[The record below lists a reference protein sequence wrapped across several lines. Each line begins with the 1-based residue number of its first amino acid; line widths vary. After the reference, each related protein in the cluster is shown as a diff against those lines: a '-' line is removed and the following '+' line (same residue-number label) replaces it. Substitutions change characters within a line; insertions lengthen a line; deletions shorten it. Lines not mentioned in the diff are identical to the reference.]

1 MSNASRHPQSSTGI
15 APSAGF
21 PPSAASV
28 SPPATSREDAY
39 WERRWQLEWDRR
51 NVED

>member
-1 MSNASRHPQSSTGI
+1 MTNNSHPQSSMGI
-15 APSAGF
+15 APSAASF
-21 PPSAASV
+21 PMSAASA
-28 SPPATSREDAY
+28 STPASSREDAY